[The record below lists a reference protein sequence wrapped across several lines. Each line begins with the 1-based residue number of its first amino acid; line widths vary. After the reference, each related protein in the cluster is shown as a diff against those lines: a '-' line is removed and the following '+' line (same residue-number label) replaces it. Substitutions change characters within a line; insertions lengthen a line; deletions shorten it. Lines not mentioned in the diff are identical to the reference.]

1 MICPEALAKASK
13 SNSGIMKSSGLV
25 VKLSLEATTEYNST
39 ENWLLS

>member
-1 MICPEALAKASK
+1 
-13 SNSGIMKSSGLV
+13 MKSSGLV